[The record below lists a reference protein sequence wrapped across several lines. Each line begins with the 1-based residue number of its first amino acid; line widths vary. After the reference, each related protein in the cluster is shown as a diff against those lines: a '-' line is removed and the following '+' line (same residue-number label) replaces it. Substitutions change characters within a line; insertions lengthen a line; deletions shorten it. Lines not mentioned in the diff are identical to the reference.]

1 MKKYQIFE
9 VYSSDDTALGK
20 APSDIN
26 QIARE
31 AGFESLR
38 LVRACAG
45 KKDAISRVRR
55 QLHYRF
61 SWDKLYKQIEPGS
74 IVLFQAPSRDHQL
87 HREETLAKLKEKKQ
101 VKFIYLVH
109 DVEELRQFFYKKFYE
124 EDFAQ
129 MLKYAD
135 CLIVHNDSMKKFFEG
150 RGVDPEKLVTLKIFD
165 YLIPDGE
172 ISHAKFARAVSVA
185 GNLDVRKTQYLKE
198 IGKINAKFNLYGLNF
213 TLADYQ
219 NVDYHGAFP
228 ADEIPKQLN
237 SGFGLIWDGSS
248 IETCDGAFGNYLR
261 YNNPHKLSL
270 YLASALPVIIWSQAA
285 EASFIADNHLGL
297 TIDSLQELPR
307 VLNEVTEEE
316 YESFA
321 ANAREM
327 AKKLRAGYFTR
338 TALENAVKTVNQ
350 RDKNGK

>member
-9 VYSSDDTALGK
+9 IYSSDDTALGK

-26 QIARE
+26 QIAQA

-38 LVRACAG
+38 LVRACAE
-45 KKDAISRVRR
+45 KKDAVSRVRR

-74 IVLFQAPSRDHQL
+74 IVLFQAPSRGHQL
-87 HREETLAKLKEKKQ
+87 RREETLAKLKEKKQ

-135 CLIVHNDSMKKFFEG
+135 CLIVHNDSMKQFFEG
-150 RGVDPEKLVTLKIFD
+150 RGVAAEKLVTLGIFD
-165 YLIPDGE
+165 YLIPDGQ
-172 ISHAKFARAVSVA
+172 INHAKFARAVSVA

-198 IGKINAKFNLYGLNF
+198 IGKLDAKFNLYGPNF
-213 TLADYQ
+213 TLDDYQ
-219 NVDYHGAFP
+219 NAEYHGAFP
-228 ADEIPKQLN
+228 ADEIPSQLN
-237 SGFGLIWDGSS
+237 SGFGLIWDGKSL
-248 IETCDGAFGNYLR
+248 ETCDGPFGNYLR

-285 EASFIADNHLGL
+285 EASFVADNHLGL
-297 TIDSLQELPR
+297 TIDSLQDLPK

-316 YESFA
+316 YEIFA

-327 AKKLRAGYFTR
+327 AKKLRAGYFTK
-338 TALENAVKTVNQ
+338 TALEAAVKTLS
-350 RDKNGK
+350 K